1 MESKLSTDEF
11 KKSVNALTSG
21 VKILTVGD
29 VGIDKYIYGDV
40 SRISPEAPVPVLR
53 VTRKEKKLGM
63 SANICNNLNALGVS
77 NSLISII
84 GADSNGEVLRAY
96 LKGHRQILALLSR
109 TLLQQL
115 SQKTEF
121 LQTYNKFVELI
132 TNQIPLISQIQCLRI
147 CMIALK
153 KQFLVTTESYLR
165 TTPKEF

>member
-84 GADSNGEVLRAY
+84 GADSNGEVLKSLLEGSQTDISSLVEDPASTTIS
-96 LKGHRQILALLSR
+96 KRQS
-109 TLLQQL
+109 
-115 SQKTEF
+115 
-121 LQTYNKFVELI
+121 
-132 TNQIPLISQIQCLRI
+132 
-147 CMIALK
+147 
-153 KQFLVTTESYLR
+153 SYKR
-165 TTPKEF
+165 TTNLSN